1 MLTVGD
7 RFELLLDAYR
17 RPDGS
22 KWSGQKIED
31 ATEGV
36 VSRSYVS
43 SLRKG
48 HVSQPSYDKLYAIS
62 RVMGFPVELWS
73 EEAFNRMFASKPAL
87 QDEAP
92 TSERLERLFETT
104 INPRTGVAYTN
115 AEVAEISENL
125 LSEEEVAG
133 IRSGEIDN
141 PTIKQ
146 ALLLA
151 GAFGVSPSYFTEK
164 TPPLIS
170 QETLEGMSKDLPRKI
185 IDRTLSLPE
194 SQQQFI
200 LSMIEN
206 IALLRNSNQLPKQ

>member
-22 KWSGQKIED
+22 KWSGQKLED

-43 SLRKG
+43 GLRKG

-62 RVMGFPVELWS
+62 RAMGFPVELWS
-73 EEAFNRMFASKPAL
+73 EDAFNRMFAAKPAL
-87 QDEAP
+87 SDNAP
-92 TSERLERLFETT
+92 ISERTQRLFQT
-104 INPRTGVAYTN
+104 ILNPSTGSEYTHS
-115 AEVAEISENL
+115 EVAE
-125 LSEEEVAG
+125 LSDGFLTEEEVSS
-133 IRSGEIDN
+133 IRSGEISN
-141 PTIKQ
+141 PTIDRIV
-146 ALLLA
+146 ALA
-151 GAFGVSPSYFTEK
+151 DVFRVSPSYFTEK

-185 IDRTLSLPE
+185 INRTLSLPE
-194 SQQQFI
+194 SQQQFV
-200 LSMIEN
+200 LNMIEN
-206 IALLRNSNQLPKQ
+206 VVLLRNSNQLPKQ